1 MKRLVV
7 EMDDALHTE
16 IKMEALRQGKP
27 TKKLVTELIENYF
40 QTKKEQTQ

>member
-7 EMDDALHTE
+7 EMDDVLHTE

-27 TKKLVTELIENYF
+27 AKRLVTEVVEKYL
-40 QTKKEQTQ
+40 QTKKEQTH